1 MQVTVTRQIGSLLDV
16 PQLVAW
22 LQSSPTPRWIVLG
35 IAVLGIG
42 TSMSRRNPQTGG
54 SSLGGVALV
63 IWLAILSAMVFLL
76 WRSGVA
82 RLG

>member
-35 IAVLGIG
+35 LAVLGIG
-42 TSMSRRNPQTGG
+42 TSLSRRNPHTGG
-54 SSLGGVALV
+54 SSIGGLALAV
-63 IWLAILSAMVFLL
+63 WLAILGAMVFLL